1 MKKILYLLV
10 ILVSLPVAAESAKVK
25 VTGMVCDFCARGVE
39 KSFKGRDDIEKINVS
54 LEDSLVEIQLKE
66 KSILS
71 DEEIRKVITDNGL
84 SVISIERVSGKS
96 SEKSPAKAK
105 SQ

>member
-1 MKKILYLLV
+1 MKKILCLLV
-10 ILVSLPVAAESAKVK
+10 ILFALPAAAESAKIK

-66 KSILS
+66 KAALS
-71 DEEIRKVITDNGL
+71 DEEIKKVITDNGL
-84 SVISIERVSGKS
+84 SVVSIERLSGKS
-96 SEKSPAKAK
+96 SDSSSTKTKN
-105 SQ
+105 